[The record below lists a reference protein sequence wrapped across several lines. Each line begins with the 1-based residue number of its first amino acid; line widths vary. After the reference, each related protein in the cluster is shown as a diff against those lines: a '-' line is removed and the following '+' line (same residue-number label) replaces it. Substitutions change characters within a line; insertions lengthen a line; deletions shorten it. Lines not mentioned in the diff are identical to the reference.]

1 MSVSPDPN
9 VDVNTI
15 EQKRREIRM
24 LFEEVARLSELDL
37 AQADFFGEFL
47 NRVLRALA
55 APAGAVWMRTPQGN
69 LQLQYQVNVQQLDLN
84 RTEQTRQAHDELLR
98 LAFQQPRPMHL
109 PPQSFA
115 GQAQEGHTAPGNP
128 TDCLLLLV
136 PIRVEN
142 KVDGLIEVW
151 QSPDRNPNA
160 VNGFLQFMVE
170 MAQLASHYLRNR
182 LMRQM
187 AGEQALWTQL
197 EAFTRQIHASLNSI
211 ETAYVI
217 ANEGRHLIDCD
228 RLSVGIRYARRCT
241 VEAVSGADVVERR
254 SNLVQLMRKLFD
266 QVLAWGEKLVY
277 TGTKEEGLP
286 PGVHQALDAYLAE
299 SNSKLL
305 VVLPLR
311 NSATRKARNRR
322 VPC

>member
-187 AGEQALWTQL
+187 AGEQALWNP
-197 EAFTRQIHASLNSI
+197 ARSVHASDSRQSQLH
-211 ETAYVI
+211 
-217 ANEGRHLIDCD
+217 RD
-228 RLSVGIRYARRCT
+228 RLRHR
-241 VEAVSGADVVERR
+241 
-254 SNLVQLMRKLFD
+254 Q
-266 QVLAWGEKLVY
+266 
-277 TGTKEEGLP
+277 
-286 PGVHQALDAYLAE
+286 
-299 SNSKLL
+299 
-305 VVLPLR
+305 
-311 NSATRKARNRR
+311 
-322 VPC
+322 